1 MDRPPLYGHH
11 FLTFVFSSFASLP
24 SCLNC
29 APTSRICHMILKNL
43 ICCGSWEGSMFPT
56 QADYTWWRVL
66 WSHHSMHSSSNEEVQ
81 SLWER
86 WMGSLWLR
94 QSGIGGWSPWG
105 LRRPNQMCGWD
116 SFTHLFVVF
125 TYWEDMKPLAYVRTI
140 CKLFATYGSMWVHS
154 HCIRRRSGPYTQPSV
169 AMGSGGGGRS
179 WIGHPGCI
187 WEMWNHIL

>member
-125 TYWEDMKPLAYVRTI
+125 IWKIWSPWHMCE
-140 CKLFATYGSMWVHS
+140 LFANYLQLMVQ
-154 HCIRRRSGPYTQPSV
+154 CEFIRIV
-169 AMGSGGGGRS
+169 
-179 WIGHPGCI
+179 
-187 WEMWNHIL
+187 

>member
-56 QADYTWWRVL
+56 QVDYTWWRVL
-66 WSHHSMHSSSNEEVQ
+66 RSHHSMHNAVHLFGALPMKKWQ

-86 WMGSLWLR
+86 WMGSLWLH

-105 LRRPNQMCGWD
+105 LRRPKQMCGWD
-116 SFTHLFVVF
+116 FFLFVVF
-125 TYWEDMKPLAYVRTI
+125 KIWSPWRMCE
-140 CKLFATYGSMWVHS
+140 LFANFLQLMVQGEFVR
-154 HCIRRRSGPYTQPSV
+154 IV
-169 AMGSGGGGRS
+169 
-179 WIGHPGCI
+179 
-187 WEMWNHIL
+187 